1 MNSVKGL
8 RGLLPYFYCRWSAWR
23 LITLMTV
30 CLMTMV
36 VLGCKDRNKQQTAH
50 WDRIVEGQNNEL
62 YFIDRN
68 VIERVSD
75 EIVRVP
81 LKYAPAKGR
90 FLVSLQ
96 ELSKEFGTEVQD
108 LGQEYTVS
116 VWEFNCAKPE
126 EDVSVYPTS
135 RRARKSHPTSTPINP
150 GPRWIRRPVRR
161 CCVTLFA
168 RRYCRQRNSISRFCP
183 DL

>member
-1 MNSVKGL
+1 MNLVPGL
-8 RGLLPYFYCRWSAWR
+8 RGLLAYFCCRWSAWR
-23 LITLMTV
+23 LITLVTV
-30 CLMTMV
+30 CLMTML
-36 VLGCKDRNKQQTAH
+36 VLGCKDRNKPPTAH

-81 LKYAPAKGR
+81 LKYAPTKGR

-96 ELSKEFGTEVQD
+96 ELSREFGTEVQD

-126 EDVSVYPTS
+126 GRCLSLSHFKKGSKIASYEYPNQSWTS
-135 RRARKSHPTSTPINP
+135 LDKAPSTKVL
-150 GPRWIRRPVRR
+150 R
-161 CCVTLFA
+161 
-168 RRYCRQRNSISRFCP
+168 
-183 DL
+183 DLVCAEVPPAKK

>member
-1 MNSVKGL
+1 
-8 RGLLPYFYCRWSAWR
+8 
-23 LITLMTV
+23 
-30 CLMTMV
+30 MV
-36 VLGCKDRNKQQTAH
+36 VLGCKDRNKSPTTH

-68 VIERVSD
+68 VIERVSE

-126 EDVSVYPTS
+126 GRCLSLSHFKKGSKIASYEYPNQSWTS
-135 RRARKSHPTSTPINP
+135 LDKAPSTKVL
-150 GPRWIRRPVRR
+150 R
-161 CCVTLFA
+161 
-168 RRYCRQRNSISRFCP
+168 
-183 DL
+183 DLVCAEVPPAKK